1 MKWRWIV
8 SLIGAGSLFLGMAYV
23 AHVFGPTEAEVVT
36 WGKMSVGLGVAL
48 GIWGIIGG
56 IGPSGLVRV
65 NAALL
70 CGGSAVLQ
78 VLPIMLWVTF
88 HGSGISDGT
97 PPSPFVAHWGYA
109 LPHVALLVL
118 SGVTIWR
125 LKNPPKDEKSGR

>member
-118 SGVTIWR
+118 SVATIWR

>member
-36 WGKMSVGLGVAL
+36 WGKVSTGLGVVL
-48 GIWGIIGG
+48 GILSVVGG
-56 IGPSGLVRV
+56 IGPSGLVQV
-65 NAALL
+65 IAALL
-70 CGGSAVLQ
+70 CGGSALLQ
-78 VLPIMLWVTF
+78 VLPIALWVTF

-118 SGVTIWR
+118 SGVTIWQLLNR
-125 LKNPPKDEKSGR
+125 ERKG